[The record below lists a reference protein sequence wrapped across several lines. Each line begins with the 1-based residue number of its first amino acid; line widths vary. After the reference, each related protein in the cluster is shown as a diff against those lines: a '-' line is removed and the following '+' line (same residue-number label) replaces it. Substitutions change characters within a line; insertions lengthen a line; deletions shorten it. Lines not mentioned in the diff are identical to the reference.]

1 MRQNFKQ
8 NKRKIEEA
16 KKKKQ
21 EEKRLRRLSEKPANV
36 SSDASPELSA

>member
-21 EEKRLRRLSEKPANV
+21 EEKRQRRLNEKSATV